1 MTTTIHIDVS
11 DAVDSIDMA
20 KHTIAAS
27 VNEFVRN
34 YIEEGTP

>member
-11 DAVDSIDMA
+11 EAVDSIDMA
-20 KHTIAAS
+20 KNIITAS

-34 YIEEGTP
+34 YVEDGTT